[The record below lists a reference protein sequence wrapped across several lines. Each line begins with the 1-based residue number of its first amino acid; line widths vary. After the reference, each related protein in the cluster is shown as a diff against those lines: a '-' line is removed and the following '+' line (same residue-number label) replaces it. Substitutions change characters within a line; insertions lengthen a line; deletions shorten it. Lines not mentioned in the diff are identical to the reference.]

1 MKNNIRFDFI
11 TNTITVSKGFY
22 EEACKYGTDENAE
35 LKRVMEDYPNMR
47 VAVRSVRSGSRQ
59 QESKGLTYKYMRK
72 FIAIMDRNNLSV
84 FEQTILYY
92 ETLCEENSQVY
103 QCVKGWFLENY
114 PRHREMIVEAEPQR
128 RTQAEIEAAA

>member
-11 TNTITVSKGFY
+11 TNTLTVSKGFY
-22 EEACKYGTDENAE
+22 DEACKYGTDENAE

-47 VAVRSVRSGSRQ
+47 VAVRSTRSGSRQ
-59 QESKGLTYKYMRK
+59 QESKGLTYRYMRK

-92 ETLCEENSQVY
+92 ETLCEESSQVY
-103 QCVKGWFLENY
+103 QSVKGWFLENY

-128 RTQAEIEAAA
+128 RTQAEIETAA

>member
-1 MKNNIRFDFI
+1 MKTNIKFDFI
-11 TNTITVSKGFY
+11 TNTIIVSKGFY

-35 LKRVMEDYPNMR
+35 LRKVTEDYPNMR

-59 QESKGLTYKYMRK
+59 QDSKGLTYKYMRK
-72 FIAIMDRNNLSV
+72 FIAIMDKDNLNA

-92 ETLCEENSQVY
+92 ELLYEENSQIY
-103 QCVKGWFLENY
+103 QHVKGWFLENY

-128 RTQAEIEAAA
+128 RMAAEIEIAA